1 MEVMNM
7 NERVYTVAEVAKEL
21 GFTRQTVLNWI
32 KQNKIEAFKVIRG
45 YRINE
50 SEIKRIRGTKI

>member
-1 MEVMNM
+1 M
-7 NERVYTVAEVAKEL
+7 NEKVYTVVEAANEL

-32 KQNKIEAFKVIRG
+32 KQGKIEAFKVMRD

-50 SEIKRIRGTKI
+50 REIKRIRGEKK